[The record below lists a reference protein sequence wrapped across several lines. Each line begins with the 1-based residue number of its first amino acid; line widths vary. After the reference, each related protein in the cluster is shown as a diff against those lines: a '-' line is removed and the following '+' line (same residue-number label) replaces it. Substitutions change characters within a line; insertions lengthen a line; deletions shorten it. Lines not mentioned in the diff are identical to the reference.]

1 MDLNSKKYPV
11 WQQIAKITA
20 QIDVNAIANQ
30 HLEDCNY
37 TVNGYWDESEFYE
50 EITFVGS
57 LSIELISSS
66 LGITVGEPDDSHWIK
81 LKFLLK
87 ADTSADSARLISD
100 VEKRIGELIL
110 IFDSNLEFIDENWL
124 IDVKSPFVVAKRGQ
138 DLNHKLL
145 QV

>member
-1 MDLNSKKYPV
+1 MNVNLKNHPI
-11 WQQIAKITA
+11 WQQITKIIA
-20 QIDVNAIANQ
+20 QIDVSAIVSQ

-57 LSIELISSS
+57 LCAELISSS
-66 LGITVGEPDDSHWIK
+66 LGITVGEPDDSQWIK

-87 ADTSADSARLISD
+87 ADTSADSAKLISD

-110 IFDSNLEFIDENWL
+110 FFDSNLEFIDENWV
-124 IDVKSPFVVAKRGQ
+124 IDIKSPFVVAKRGQ

>member
-1 MDLNSKKYPV
+1 MDLNLKNHPV
-11 WQQIAKITA
+11 WQQIPKIIS
-20 QIDVNAIANQ
+20 QIDVNEIVSQ
-30 HLEDCNY
+30 HLEDCNF

-57 LSIELISSS
+57 LGTELISSS

-81 LKFLLK
+81 LKFLLL
-87 ADTSADSARLISD
+87 ADTSADSAKLISD

-110 IFDSNLEFIDENWL
+110 ILDSNLEFIDENWL
-124 IDVKSPFVVAKRGQ
+124 IDVNSPFVVAKRGQ